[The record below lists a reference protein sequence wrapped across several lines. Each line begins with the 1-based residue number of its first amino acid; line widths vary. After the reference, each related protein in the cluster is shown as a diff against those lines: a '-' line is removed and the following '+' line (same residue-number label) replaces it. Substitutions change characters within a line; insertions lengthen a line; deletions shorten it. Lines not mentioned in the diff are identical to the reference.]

1 MQVGHIPDA
10 QVDVREMLRRA
21 IYERAVLLGNGVTFD
36 FRDLLTQA
44 RYARA
49 AGQLMW
55 PLIKPF
61 NPEVLVGPG
70 YGAAPLLYAIAM
82 AALEDG
88 VDLSIL
94 MVRGERKD
102 HNRKRWVEGAPC
114 ADGARAVM
122 IDDFLGRGSAVPLV
136 EEALAADNLSPNI
149 CALAV
154 LFDQWRPLGSRQLS
168 VGKFPVVSA
177 FKRHDIGLTRD
188 CYDAKPPLMQ
198 GASPAFIGMLAWWRF
213 DLNGYFK
220 HPVKCAPVIADNAV
234 FVGDD
239 QSRVWRF
246 DARTGEA
253 VWRYDSL
260 AKPYKA
266 IVQQLQHVDSSLVFG
281 CYDGTITRLNANDGS
296 IIWRW
301 RIGSHVHA
309 TPVVDLPN
317 QRLYI
322 NAEQDNF
329 GDEAFGYLHCLDWQT
344 GRILWSHTHAS
355 WPPATAAYSAKHG
368 VVISTCNDRSVICV
382 DADSGTLRWQA
393 RSRGL
398 VRGKPGLTDD
408 CVLIATEAGF
418 LQSFDIETG
427 ELLRSRRHGKG
438 LQHQFLHVSDS
449 VAYVL
454 DDTSH
459 LVAFNV
465 DDLSIRWMSKFRSPG
480 VWTPLQFDKHLVV
493 LSREGQLAVLD
504 PQREIKLWEGN
515 VGGEFRQPPALG
527 YVDGTPMLV
536 AASHHSGLKA
546 FKVDPF
552 YSEQRQ

>member
-1 MQVGHIPDA
+1 M
-10 QVDVREMLRRA
+10 
-21 IYERAVLLGNGVTFD
+21 
-36 FRDLLTQA
+36 
-44 RYARA
+44 
-49 AGQLMW
+49 
-55 PLIKPF
+55 
-61 NPEVLVGPG
+61 
-70 YGAAPLLYAIAM
+70 
-82 AALEDG
+82 
-88 VDLSIL
+88 
-94 MVRGERKD
+94 
-102 HNRKRWVEGAPC
+102 
-114 ADGARAVM
+114 
-122 IDDFLGRGSAVPLV
+122 
-136 EEALAADNLSPNI
+136 
-149 CALAV
+149 
-154 LFDQWRPLGSRQLS
+154 
-168 VGKFPVVSA
+168 
-177 FKRHDIGLTRD
+177 
-188 CYDAKPPLMQ
+188 
-198 GASPAFIGMLAWWRF
+198 
-213 DLNGYFK
+213 
-220 HPVKCAPVIADNAV
+220 
-234 FVGDD
+234 
-239 QSRVWRF
+239 
-246 DARTGEA
+246 
-253 VWRYDSL
+253 
-260 AKPYKA
+260 
-266 IVQQLQHVDSSLVFG
+266 
-281 CYDGTITRLNANDGS
+281 
-296 IIWRW
+296 
-301 RIGSHVHA
+301 
-309 TPVVDLPN
+309 
-317 QRLYI
+317 
-322 NAEQDNF
+322 
-329 GDEAFGYLHCLDWQT
+329 
-344 GRILWSHTHAS
+344 
-355 WPPATAAYSAKHG
+355 
-368 VVISTCNDRSVICV
+368 ICV